1 MQRRKATRRKGIMFA
16 SFLVCCLGASLM
28 AAAMA
33 TNNWFE
39 AACVMI
45 DVSPNNGNI
54 NFGLFQGSRTFTGVT
69 SRYHTLKVVC
79 ADGDCMYSCADTKE
93 HREEQLWLVKN
104 GTVKGLTK
112 HCPDGV
118 NVLAHPSPRLS
129 PLSEL
134 SFGESSHS
142 SWSFLFPKFLDTD
155 LMGRRWYFPLS
166 MALKGET
173 KVSSQ
178 VVESSRSD
186 LSNEKMLQ
194 ARVAAITNDDAS
206 VAREIFI
213 DENTTDW
220 NSIESTVTESTTTES
235 TTTESTT
242 TESTSTTPAVKVNSV
257 FMNYGLWVGT
267 IVCLSLGMVFAVV
280 GALFAV
286 INTATTPVEAITG
299 VPGLYLWNGLAALF
313 NLICVIL
320 WAVQYHKYLTH
331 NVLLYDAVDG
341 WTTENN
347 EVFGYSY
354 WLVVVAIFVHVVN
367 IGIIFMGTYEPKIK
381 EQLQAPDPKG
391 GNIMLY

>member
-1 MQRRKATRRKGIMFA
+1 MVFITFFGCCFA
-16 SFLVCCLGASLM
+16 IALM
-28 AAAMA
+28 AAAMS
-33 TNNWFE
+33 TRFWLE
-39 AACVMI
+39 AEAVQQRVGP
-45 DVSPNNGNI
+45 DNTLEVRPNSTGHV
-54 NFGLFQGSRTFTGVT
+54 NFGLFKGRKSLNVGF
-69 SRYHTLKVVC
+69 
-79 ADGDCMYSCADTKE
+79 
-93 HREEQLWLVKN
+93 
-104 GTVKGLTK
+104 GT
-112 HCPDGV
+112 
-118 NVLAHPSPRLS
+118 RLH
-129 PLSEL
+129 
-134 SFGESSHS
+134 SF
-142 SWSFLFPKFLDTD
+142 D
-155 LMGRRWYFPLS
+155 
-166 MALKGET
+166 
-173 KVSSQ
+173 
-178 VVESSRSD
+178 
-186 LSNEKMLQ
+186 
-194 ARVAAITNDDAS
+194 
-206 VAREIFI
+206 
-213 DENTTDW
+213 
-220 NSIESTVTESTTTES
+220 
-235 TTTESTT
+235 
-242 TESTSTTPAVKVNSV
+242 VNSV